1 MHGMQPLISFAGK
14 VAIITGGTRGIGFA
28 TAEMLG
34 RCGARVVVS
43 GRKEAAC
50 SAAAQRLQD
59 QQIEAVAL
67 AAHAGKPDDSKRLVE
82 AALKRFGRLDVVI
95 ANAGVNP
102 VFDPLIDVSDEA
114 WSKVMDTNVR
124 GPVHLARAAVEHL
137 VKNQGAMVLVSSVN
151 ARWGVVGAGCYGVS
165 KAALEQLTRQLAV
178 EWGPRGVRVN
188 AVAPS
193 TTRTDMIRALAARP
207 GYLESVTKAAP
218 LQRIGEPEDVAA
230 AIVFLASSA
239 ARHIT
244 GQVLTV
250 DGGETI
256 ARHLP

>member
-1 MHGMQPLISFAGK
+1 MQPLISFTGK
-14 VAIITGGTRGIGFA
+14 VAIVTGGTRGIGFA
-28 TAEMLG
+28 TAAALG
-34 RCGARVVVS
+34 ACGASVVVS

-50 SAAAQRLQD
+50 SAAVERLLEL
-59 QQIEAVAL
+59 QIDAMAL
-67 AAHAGKPDDSKRLVE
+67 TAHAGKANDCKRLVE
-82 AALKRFGRLDVVI
+82 ATLARFGRLDVVI

-102 VFDPLIDVSDEA
+102 VFDPLIKVSDEA
-114 WSKVMDTNVR
+114 WSKVFDTNIR
-124 GPVHLARAAVEHL
+124 GPVHLAREAFEHL
-137 VKNQGAMVLVSSVN
+137 AQNQGSMVLVSSIN
-151 ARWGVVGAGCYGVS
+151 ARVGIAGAGCYGVS

-178 EWGPRGVRVN
+178 EWGPKGIRVN

-207 GYLESVTKAAP
+207 GFIESVTRASP
-218 LQRIGEPEDVAA
+218 LQRIGEAEDVAA
-230 AIVFLASSA
+230 AIVFLASGA

-256 ARHLP
+256 ARGLI